1 MNRKLVEKIHE
12 LNSFQLGYLAGLIDG
27 EGTVFI
33 YRRGYHRKGPFKKF
47 PFYLSPSI
55 AISNNCH
62 DVLLLM
68 KKWIGFGNLIP
79 TKKRVHYTYSLQFS
93 GIKRC
98 SKIAKLL
105 HDKCIIKNKQLKL
118 MEEFCESRINRPY
131 VLDKVKHP
139 RMHSGFHVM
148 PHRPPYDDREFE
160 IANEIKKCNLQYSNK
175 SRNEPIEDESNE
187 KRICRETPE

>member
-1 MNRKLVEKIHE
+1 MNRKLVEKIQCE
-12 LNSFQLGYLAGLIDG
+12 LNPFQLGYLAGLLDG

-33 YRRGYHRKGPFKKF
+33 YRRNYHRKVNSKNFT
-47 PFYLSPSI
+47 FYLSPSI
-55 AISNNCH
+55 GISNNCY

-68 KKWIGFGNLIP
+68 KKWVGFGNII
-79 TKKRVHYTYSLQFS
+79 TSKKRVHDSYSLQFS

-98 SKIAKLL
+98 LKIAKLL

-118 MEEFCESRINRPY
+118 MEEFCESRVNRPY
-131 VLDKVKHP
+131 VLDKIKHA

-148 PHRPPYDDREFE
+148 PHRPHYNNREFE

-175 SRNEPIEDESNE
+175 SSNE
-187 KRICRETPE
+187 SIER